1 MKQSKKKPLTAVQ
14 AQRLAQ
20 EIAFGPVV
28 FQVSRLMLKFGIF
41 RLLSDHRE
49 GLTLEQIYTAT
60 GLSKYAAQVLLESSL
75 TIGTVLIEADKYLL
89 AKAGWFLLNDK
100 MVEVNMNF
108 NHDVNYLGL
117 FNLEE
122 ALLNGRPEGLKT
134 FGLWPTIYEGLSS
147 LPEKVQESWFK
158 FDHYYSDCSFVQALE
173 IVFNRPL
180 HTLLDVGGN
189 TGRWATQCVSYNPE
203 VEVTIMD
210 LPQQL
215 ELMRRQT
222 ADIPGAERIHGHGVN
237 LLDPS
242 VPFPTGFDAIWMSQ
256 FLDCFS
262 EEEVTSI
269 LSRAAQSMNK
279 ECRLYIMETFW
290 DRQKFETAAYCLTQ
304 ISLYF
309 TAMANGNSKMYHS
322 DDMARCVSEAGLEI
336 EKIYDGLGQGHSI
349 MQCRIKQLS
358 TPNSQLST
366 IEGEDILKLIPQRS
380 PIVMVDSFYGIEGDS
395 SYAGL
400 TVTTDNLFCLDG
412 QLQEAGIIEH
422 IAQSAAARIG
432 YLYTQQEEA
441 VPLGFIGSVDKL
453 KLYKLPQAGSK
464 LITEITIIQEVGDIT
479 LIAAKTQVDET
490 LIAECR
496 MKIFLKKE

>member
-1 MKQSKKKPLTAVQ
+1 MKQLKKKYTREPLTAVQ

-49 GLTLEQIYTAT
+49 GLTLEQVCTAT
-60 GLSKYAAQVLLESSL
+60 TLSKYAAQVLLESSL
-75 TIGTVLIEADKYLL
+75 TIGTVQIEADKYLL

-100 MVEVNMNF
+100 MVEVNMDF
-108 NHDVNYLGL
+108 NHDVNYQGL
-117 FNLEE
+117 FHLEE

-134 FGLWPTIYEGLSS
+134 FGPWPTIYEGLSS
-147 LPEKVQESWFK
+147 LPPKVQESWFK
-158 FDHYYSDCSFVQALE
+158 FDHYYSDCSFAQALE
-173 IVFNRPL
+173 IVFSRPL
-180 HTLLDVGGN
+180 RTLLDVGGN
-189 TGRWATQCVSYNPE
+189 TGRWATQCVGYNQE

-210 LPQQL
+210 LPQHL

-222 ADIPGAERIHGHGVN
+222 ADTPGAERIHGHGVN

-269 LSRAAQSMNK
+269 LSRAAQSMDK

-322 DDMARCVSEAGLEI
+322 DDMARCVREAGLEI
-336 EKIYDGLGQGHSI
+336 EHIYDGLGQGHSI
-349 MQCRIKQLS
+349 MQCRIGRK
-358 TPNSQLST
+358 PR
-366 IEGEDILKLIPQRS
+366 G
-380 PIVMVDSFYGIEGDS
+380 
-395 SYAGL
+395 
-400 TVTTDNLFCLDG
+400 
-412 QLQEAGIIEH
+412 
-422 IAQSAAARIG
+422 
-432 YLYTQQEEA
+432 
-441 VPLGFIGSVDKL
+441 
-453 KLYKLPQAGSK
+453 
-464 LITEITIIQEVGDIT
+464 
-479 LIAAKTQVDET
+479 
-490 LIAECR
+490 
-496 MKIFLKKE
+496 